1 MVIVADIAVSA
12 KRADFEQVA
21 VTLGRD
27 GHRPAICGG
36 SPQLRWDR
44 VVAVVSFI
52 PNAANLSGR
61 YFGIK
66 SPRVSVTIVSSVKAQ
81 NFGHLRAP
89 VKRANAKPAA
99 RHGTANG
106 IEAVLAAVIKK
117 AAAIAV
123 DITGARH
130 RRGDVV
136 R

>member
-21 VTLGRD
+21 VTLRRD
-27 GHRPAICGG
+27 GHGPAIGG
-36 SPQLRWDR
+36 GNPQLRRDR
-44 VVAVVSFI
+44 VVPVVSFI
-52 PNAANLSGR
+52 PDAANLSGR

-66 SPRVSVTIVSSVKAQ
+66 SPRVSVAIVSSVKTQ
-81 NFGHLRAP
+81 NLGHLRAP
-89 VKRANAKPAA
+89 VKTASAKPAA

-106 IEAVLAAVIKK
+106 IDAVLAAVIKK
-117 AAAIAV
+117 TAAIAV

-130 RRGDVV
+130 RRGGVV